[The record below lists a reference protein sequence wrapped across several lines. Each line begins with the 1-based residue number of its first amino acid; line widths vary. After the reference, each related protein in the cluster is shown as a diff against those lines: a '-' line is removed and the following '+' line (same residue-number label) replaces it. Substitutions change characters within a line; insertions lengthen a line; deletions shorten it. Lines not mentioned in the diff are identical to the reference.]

1 MVQKYG
7 FADHMKGLDKEFSLT
22 LDIKLVPA
30 LDINTQDRQKA
41 DSIFEKEQQFVLE
54 EASDVKSSG
63 KQELYITDT
72 G

>member
-1 MVQKYG
+1 
-7 FADHMKGLDKEFSLT
+7 MKGLDKEFSLT

>member
-1 MVQKYG
+1 
-7 FADHMKGLDKEFSLT
+7 MKGLDKEFSLT

-63 KQELYITDT
+63 NQELYITDT